1 MAKQERSE
9 KVLEK
14 DRVKT
19 TTLLN
24 KVTEV
29 VIILVNRVKYYLNNL
44 KDLQK
49 KVKSFAKFLLLVYVQ
64 LEFFKTLILQLLQ

>member
-1 MAKQERSE
+1 M
-9 KVLEK
+9 LEK
-14 DRVKT
+14 DRVRT
-19 TTLLN
+19 LTLLSR
-24 KVTEV
+24 VLEAV
-29 VIILVNRVKYYLNNL
+29 MILVNRVKYYLSNL

>member
-1 MAKQERSE
+1 M
-9 KVLEK
+9 LEK
-14 DRVKT
+14 DRVRT
-19 TTLLN
+19 VTLISR
-24 KVTEV
+24 V
-29 VIILVNRVKYYLNNL
+29 VEAVMILVNRVKYYLSNL

>member
-1 MAKQERSE
+1 
-9 KVLEK
+9 VLEK
-14 DRVKT
+14 DRVRT
-19 TTLLN
+19 VTLISR
-24 KVTEV
+24 V
-29 VIILVNRVKYYLNNL
+29 VEAVMILVNRVKYYLSNL

>member
-1 MAKQERSE
+1 
-9 KVLEK
+9 VLEK
-14 DRVKT
+14 DRVRT
-19 TTLLN
+19 LTLLSR
-24 KVTEV
+24 VLEAV
-29 VIILVNRVKYYLNNL
+29 MILVNRVKYYLSNL